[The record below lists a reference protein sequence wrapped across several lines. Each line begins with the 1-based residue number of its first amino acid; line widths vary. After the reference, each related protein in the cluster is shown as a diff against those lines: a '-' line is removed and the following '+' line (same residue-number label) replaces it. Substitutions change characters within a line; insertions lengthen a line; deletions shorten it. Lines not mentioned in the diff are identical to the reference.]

1 MSVVGII
8 ITILLFA
15 LIIFLHELGHF
26 VAAKLSNIKVNEFAL
41 GMGPKILKKQGKETL
56 YSLRPLPIGGFC
68 AMEGEDGTD
77 EDNPD
82 PRAFG
87 NVKLRKRFIVI
98 LAGAFMNL
106 VLGFVICSIMVG
118 VAGYVVSPQVTV
130 ESSSQLYS
138 AGMRDGDVIT
148 KLDGK
153 GFFSTNEFLTD
164 ISQKTKPVTFTYERD
179 GKSYTTEGVSANE
192 EGRYGIQL
200 KRVKANFFTSLSN
213 GFKDSV
219 FYGKVVYWSLGQ
231 IITGKVSVKN
241 VGGPV
246 AVADQVGTVV
256 SQSETPRE
264 TTLNVLNMFAL
275 LTINIGLFNLLP
287 FPALDGGRFWFL
299 VYEGIR
305 KKKAPQKLEQ
315 YVNAVGM
322 LLLLGLMAVIF
333 VKDIVFVVIKNL
345 NGA

>member
-26 VAAKLSNIKVNEFAL
+26 IAAKLSGIKVNEFAL
-41 GMGPKILKKQGKETL
+41 GMGPKIIKKQGKETL

-68 AMEGEDGTD
+68 AMEGED

-87 NVKLRKRFIVI
+87 NAKLRKRFIVI

-106 VLGFVICSIMVG
+106 VLGVVICSIMVG
-118 VAGYVVSPQVTV
+118 VAGFVVSPEVAEV
-130 ESSSQLYS
+130 SGDDVYS
-138 AGMRDGDVIT
+138 AGLRVGDVIT
-148 KLDGK
+148 RLDGK
-153 GFFSTNEFLTD
+153 GFGSANEFFFSL
-164 ISQKTKPVTFTYERD
+164 SQKTEPVTLTYKRGGE
-179 GKSYTTEGVSANE
+179 SFITEKIELNNDQD
-192 EGRYGIQL
+192 YGF
-200 KRVKANFFTSLSN
+200 KMKAVKANVFTAVSN

-219 FYGKVVYWSLGQ
+219 FYGKAVYLTLGQ
-231 IITGKVSVKN
+231 MITGKVSVKD
-241 VGGPV
+241 VSGPV
-246 AVADQVGTVV
+246 GVADAVGTVV
-256 SQSETPRE
+256 ATSETPKE

-275 LTINIGLFNLLP
+275 LTINVGLFNLLP

-305 KKKAPQKLEQ
+305 KKKAPQKVEQ
-315 YVNAVGM
+315 YVNAAGM
-322 LLLLGLMAVIF
+322 ILLLGLMAVIF
-333 VKDIVFVVIKNL
+333 VKDIVFLFLK
-345 NGA
+345 

>member
-68 AMEGEDGTD
+68 AMEGEDGTED
-77 EDNPD
+77 ENTN

-87 NVKLRKRFIVI
+87 NAKLGKRFIVI

-106 VLGFVICSIMVG
+106 VLGVVICSIMVG
-118 VAGYVVSPQVTV
+118 VAGYVISPQVIV
-130 ESSSQLYS
+130 ESNSHVYS

-153 GFFSTNEFLTD
+153 GFFSTNDFLTD
-164 ISQKTKPVTFTYERD
+164 ISQKTEPVTFTYERD
-179 GKSYTTEGVSANE
+179 GKSYTTERVSANE
-192 EGRYGIQL
+192 EGSYGIQL
-200 KRVKANFFTSLSN
+200 KRVKVNFFTAISN
-213 GFKDSV
+213 GFKNSV
-219 FYGKVVYWSLGQ
+219 FYGKAVYWGMGQ
-231 IITGKVSVKN
+231 LATGKVSVKE
-241 VGGPV
+241 VAGPV
-246 AVADQVGTVV
+246 GVADQVGTVV
-256 SQSETPRE
+256 SQSETPKE
-264 TTLNVLNMFAL
+264 TALNVLSMFAF
-275 LTINIGLFNLLP
+275 LTINIGLLNLLP

-315 YVNAVGM
+315 YVNAAGM

-333 VKDIVFVVIKNL
+333 VKDIVFLFLK
-345 NGA
+345 